1 MKKIIGFVLWALA
14 FALPFR
20 AAILETDDTVLDA
33 PAGTIPFPDNITGLI
48 SFVIMLG
55 LLFGGYILVDSAKK
69 PAGESHGHGH

>member
-20 AAILETDDTVLDA
+20 AAILETDDTVLDNGYA
-33 PAGTIPFPDNITGLI
+33 DNITGLI

-69 PAGESHGHGH
+69 PAGDSHGHGH